1 MASDFL
7 FTWQCGRG
15 ILLWNEIF
23 VLDNIWNAFY
33 PESVSHV
40 KKLLRLTWS
49 ESFQVLWPKFWNALK
64 RNKLHFYRPAP
75 VWEVYTRVRR

>member
-49 ESFQVLWPKFWNALK
+49 ESFQVL
-64 RNKLHFYRPAP
+64 
-75 VWEVYTRVRR
+75 